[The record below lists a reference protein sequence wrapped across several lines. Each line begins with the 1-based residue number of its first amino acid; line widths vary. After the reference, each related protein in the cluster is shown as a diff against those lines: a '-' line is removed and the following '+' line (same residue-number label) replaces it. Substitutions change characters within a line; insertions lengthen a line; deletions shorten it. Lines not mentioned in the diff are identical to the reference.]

1 VNLRKLIPAHY
12 DGLYF
17 AEDDALRATH
27 YRGDTLRFSQ
37 DGRFLYAT
45 TRGMTPATRG
55 YVTVWQVNPNGTLGD
70 FGFQQPEAFVPVTRY
85 QTPTFGGKANAVEAF
100 PFHAGAWE
108 AGGKEGEVAVSR
120 DWIVLTDDGEGWVWV
135 LEFDAEKGTVE
146 EVAGVQLGRQ
156 EGATEE
162 EQGTGASHAVWL
174 S

>member
-1 VNLRKLIPAHY
+1 MR
-12 DGLYF
+12 G
-17 AEDDALRATH
+17 AEDDAVRGTH

-55 YVTVWQVNPNGTLGD
+55 YVAVWAVAPDGTLSSLD
-70 FGFQQPEAFVPVTRY
+70 YQQAEAYAPVTRY
-85 QTPTFGGKANAVEAF
+85 QTPTYGGKANAVEAF
-100 PFHAGAWE
+100 PFHAGAWTE
-108 AGGKEGEVAVSR
+108 GSGGGGEGGGGGKEGEVRVTK

-135 LEFDAEKGTVE
+135 LEFDVERGTVR

-156 EGATEE
+156 EGATKEE
-162 EQGTGASHAVWL
+162 EGTGASHAVWL